1 MMTRFNPTFL
11 TYSPAFR
18 GLTTANGKITDSKR
32 IVKVLA
38 DFYETHFKEPKFDLN
53 NPSHRQSIEIKDQ
66 LDYCPNIPVQRIT
79 YKEVEDTWKKLQ
91 PKKSL
96 DSVDTSSFLLK
107 NLPREYMSII
117 TVLFNKCAEEGTFFN
132 ASKHAKIICLS
143 KDGLYPEE
151 HRLRPSLLPNIGKWM
166 ERIMHQRILK
176 WCEQNN
182 IYVDEQSGFTL
193 GRRLQTRI
201 LSLTEELRITTA
213 ANNRPALVIFVDF
226 LSAFDKM
233 WFPALMKN
241 LIMLD
246 MPLDLVKWIY
256 SWLNGRTMSV
266 YHGDEV
272 SRTIQIFVGAPQG
285 SILAATLFRLHVHF
299 LPKSLV
305 QSINHL
311 FADDLAIVLQG
322 SLDKRFSENI
332 IELENLANK
341 ILKQLEKFADD

>member
-1 MMTRFNPTFL
+1 SFLRRTCLYQQSRRAKQLAWVAQEQNIWKFANPTFH

-96 DSVDTSSFLLK
+96 ESVDTSSFLLK

-132 ASKHAKIICLS
+132 ASKGAKIICLS

-151 HRLRPSLLPNIGKWM
+151 HRLRPISLLPNIGKWM

-182 IYVDEQSGFTL
+182 IYVDEQSGFTP

-201 LSLTEELRITTA
+201 LSLIEELRLTTA

-233 WFPALMKN
+233 WFPSLMKN

-256 SWLNGRTMSV
+256 SASSGNRRRRGFLNV
-266 YHGDEV
+266 KV
-272 SRTIQIFVGAPQG
+272 
-285 SILAATLFRLHVHF
+285 
-299 LPKSLV
+299 
-305 QSINHL
+305 
-311 FADDLAIVLQG
+311 
-322 SLDKRFSENI
+322 
-332 IELENLANK
+332 
-341 ILKQLEKFADD
+341 